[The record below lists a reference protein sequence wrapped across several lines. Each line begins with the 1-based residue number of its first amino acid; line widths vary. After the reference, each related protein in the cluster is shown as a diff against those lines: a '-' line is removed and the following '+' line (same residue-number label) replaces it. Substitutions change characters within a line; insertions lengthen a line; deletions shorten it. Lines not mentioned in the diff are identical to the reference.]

1 MRTAGSLR
9 LRSGQALVRLRRT
22 RNDNP
27 NHDKAHNDGLGEGAE
42 LGAPDALL
50 SVEGGEH
57 HGLVVNAGGVE
68 IDGGSGLGAEVA
80 VAGVEVEC
88 ADVVRAAG
96 TGKLHAALDASDGVV
111 SLHKSSVVHWR
122 ESSAHVR
129 RAAKVMSG

>member
-1 MRTAGSLR
+1 MRTAGS
-9 LRSGQALVRLRRT
+9 SCACGAL

-27 NHDKAHNDGLGEGAE
+27 SNDGLDKGVE

-57 HGLVVNAGGVE
+57 HGFVVDAGSVE
-68 IDGGSGLGAEVA
+68 IDGGSGLGAEVT

-88 ADVVRAAG
+88 ADVVSAAG
-96 TGKLHAALDASDGVV
+96 AGKLHAALDASDGVV